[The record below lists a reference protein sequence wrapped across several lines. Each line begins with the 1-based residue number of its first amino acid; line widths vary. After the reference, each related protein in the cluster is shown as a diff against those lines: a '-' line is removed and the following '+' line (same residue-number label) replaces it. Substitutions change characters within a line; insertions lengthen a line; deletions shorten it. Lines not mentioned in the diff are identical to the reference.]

1 MNVVN
6 FRDLGLIDYAAAW
19 ELQRAVHEQRACART
34 RDTLIFCE
42 HPPVITMGKS
52 GKGAN
57 LLVAAAELARRGIEY
72 FEVERGGDL
81 TFHGPGQLIG
91 YPIFKLARLREVQ
104 GFVRKME
111 ESIVRALAAFGVRGE
126 RRTDHPGVFVCGAKI
141 ASIGAAVRRG
151 VTFHGF
157 ALDVCTDPLYY
168 RLINPCGMADVSITT
183 LAVQAHADVVVDSVK
198 PHLRD
203 ALQDVFQIELRDVV
217 ASATDVARCDDGAAI
232 PA

>member
-1 MNVVN
+1 MNAV
-6 FRDLGLIDYAAAW
+6 RLLDLGLVEYADAW
-19 ELQRAVHEQRACART
+19 ALQRRIHAERASDACD
-34 RDTLIFCE
+34 DTLIVCE

-52 GKGAN
+52 GRRAN
-57 LLVAAAELARRGIEY
+57 LLVSAAELERHGVAY

-111 ESIVRALAAFGVRGE
+111 ESIIRTLAAFGVQGE
-126 RRTDHPGVFVCGAKI
+126 RRADHPGVFVGDAKI

-157 ALDVCTDPLYY
+157 ALDVFTDPHFY
-168 RLINPCGMADVSITT
+168 RLINPCGMPGVAITT
-183 LAVQAHADVVVDSVK
+183 LSARVGRTPSLDDVKV
-198 PHLRD
+198 PMRR
-203 ALQDVFQIELRDVV
+203 ALQDVFQIELCAGGDAGLPAVQ
-217 ASATDVARCDDGAAI
+217 AA
-232 PA
+232 AFA